1 MLGPTWRHLALC
13 GALMGVLA
21 GANGCERVRDQ
32 LGLTKKSPDEF
43 TVVTRAPLVVPPEA
57 TLRPP
62 TPGAQRPQ
70 ELRASEQAQAAL
82 FDGAGAAADGS
93 GADPRPSS
101 AELAFLTQAGAGSGD
116 PNIREI
122 LRRERSRFASRDT
135 NFVDD
140 LMFWQE
146 YEGPGI
152 VVDAP
157 AEAERLRENTD
168 AGLPV
173 TEGETPVIIRRRRAI
188 LEDVF

>member
-1 MLGPTWRHLALC
+1 MWRRLAVC
-13 GALMGVLA
+13 GALIGVLA
-21 GANGCERVRDQ
+21 SANACEGVRDQ
-32 LGLTKKSPDEF
+32 LGLTKKPPDEF

-62 TPGAQRPQ
+62 APGAQRPQ
-70 ELRASEQAQAAL
+70 ELRPSEQAQAAL
-82 FDGAGAAADGS
+82 FDDAGAAADGS

-101 AELAFLTQAGAGSGD
+101 AELAFLTQAGARSGD

-122 LRRERSRFASRDT
+122 LRRERSQFASRDT

-146 YEGPGI
+146 DEGPGI

-157 AEAERLRENTD
+157 GEAERLRENAD

>member
-1 MLGPTWRHLALC
+1 MLGPTWRRLAVC
-13 GALMGVLA
+13 GALIGVLA
-21 GANGCERVRDQ
+21 GANGCEGVRDQ
-32 LGLTKKSPDEF
+32 LGLNKKPPDEF

-62 TPGAQRPQ
+62 TPGARRPQ
-70 ELRASEQAQAAL
+70 ELRPSEQAQAAL
-82 FDGAGAAADGS
+82 FDDAGAAADGS

-122 LRRERSRFASRDT
+122 LRRELSQFALRDT

-146 YEGPGI
+146 GEGPGI

-157 AEAERLRENTD
+157 AEADRLRENAD

-173 TEGETPVIIRRRRAI
+173 TEGVTPVIIRRRRAI
-188 LEDVF
+188 LEEVF